1 MSLPISDNIQHNARP
16 TFIQSSEQTCR
27 LIRLDVEFISF
38 CFVLFTF
45 LNQEKLQ
52 RFSCFLP
59 REKLKYP
66 DDQITKVKNL
76 KSREIDCFPI
86 LSVVLS
92 INPSIYLEIYS
103 VANQSSDKG
112 KLKINQ
118 FHINKVKC
126 FSKRCMRGFL
136 SSKYESYLL
145 FPKYRLFLINL
156 TLLEECIIYL
166 KC

>member
-1 MSLPISDNIQHNARP
+1 MSLPISDNIQHNAPARL
-16 TFIQSSEQTCR
+16 SSR
-27 LIRLDVEFISF
+27 VLNKLSDSFVLMLDLYL
-38 CFVLFTF
+38 FVLFTF

-52 RFSCFLP
+52 RFSGFLP

-92 INPSIYLEIYS
+92 INLSIYLEIYS

>member
-1 MSLPISDNIQHNARP
+1 MLAVIKRYPDHVSANFRQHPTQRARP
-16 TFIQSSEQTCR
+16 TFIQSSEQTSR

-45 LNQEKLQ
+45 LNQEKFQ
-52 RFSCFLP
+52 RFSGFLL

-76 KSREIDCFPI
+76 KSREIDCFSI

-92 INPSIYLEIYS
+92 INLSIYLEIYS

-112 KLKINQ
+112 KLKISQ
-118 FHINKVKC
+118 C
-126 FSKRCMRGFL
+126 YSP
-136 SSKYESYLL
+136 E
-145 FPKYRLFLINL
+145 
-156 TLLEECIIYL
+156 T
-166 KC
+166 